1 MPISW
6 FPGHMHKTGKELR
19 KIMNATHAL
28 IEVRDARIPMASA
41 NPLLDEL
48 AEERPVLI
56 ILNKVDLADPDH
68 TREWETF
75 FNAQPRRACI
85 SSGPD
90 KQSIK
95 QLVLGKLNKLLP
107 EQDSAQSNRKQCLIF
122 GVPNVGKST
131 VLNAMV
137 GRKLARTGNEPA
149 VTRALQRIRLDENWH
164 LVDSPGMM
172 QPRLDDQ
179 QAALLLAL
187 TGTIRQ
193 TAIDLEEIGWLG
205 AEFLLAHQPEALRNR
220 YQLKETPGSA
230 EELLEII
237 ARSVGGLSKKGSVNW
252 TRAAESLLNDF
263 RSGKLGPLS
272 LEQAPR

>member
-19 KIMNATHAL
+19 KIMSATHAL
-28 IEVRDARIPMASA
+28 IEVRDARIPSASA
-41 NPLLDEL
+41 NPLLDVL
-48 AEERPVLI
+48 AEDRPVVI
-56 ILNKVDLADPDH
+56 ILNKSDLADPDL
-68 TREWETF
+68 TRDWERYF
-75 FNAQPRRACI
+75 SALPRRACI
-85 SSGPD
+85 ISGPD
-90 KQSIK
+90 KQSINEIILG
-95 QLVLGKLNKLLP
+95 QLDRLLP
-107 EQDSAQSNRKQCLIF
+107 EESTGKQTRKQCLIF

-131 VLNAMV
+131 LLNAMA
-137 GRKLARTGNEPA
+137 GRKIARTGNEPA
-149 VTRALQRIRLDENWH
+149 VTRSLQRIRLNGRWT

-193 TAIDLEEIGWLG
+193 TAIDVEEIGWLG
-205 AEFLLAHQPEALRNR
+205 AEFLLAHHPKSLCKRYNMREAPN
-220 YQLKETPGSA
+220 SA

-237 ARSVGGLSKKGSVNW
+237 AHSVGGLSKKGGVNW

-263 RSGKLGPLS
+263 RSGKLGPMT
-272 LEQAPR
+272 LEQVPR

>member
-19 KIMNATHAL
+19 KIMCATHAL
-28 IEVRDARIPMASA
+28 IEVRDARIPAASA

-48 AEERPVLI
+48 AEDRPVLV
-56 ILNKVDLADPDH
+56 ILNKKDLADPEH
-68 TREWETF
+68 TREWEAY
-75 FNAQPRRACI
+75 FNGLARRACI

-90 KQSIK
+90 KQSINEMVLA
-95 QLVLGKLNKLLP
+95 QLDQLLP
-107 EQDSAQSNRKQCLIF
+107 RESADKQARKQCLIF

-131 VLNAMV
+131 LLNAMA
-137 GRKLARTGNEPA
+137 GRKIARTGNEPA
-149 VTRALQRIRLDENWH
+149 VTRSLQRIRLNDDWT

-205 AEFLLAHQPEALRNR
+205 AEILLARQPQSLCRRYNMREAPN
-220 YQLKETPGSA
+220 SA

-237 ARSVGGLSKKGSVNW
+237 AHSVGGLSRKGGVNW

-263 RSGKLGPLS
+263 RSGKLGPMT
-272 LEQAPR
+272 LEQAPH

>member
-19 KIMNATHAL
+19 KIMSATHAL
-28 IEVRDARIPMASA
+28 IEVRDARIPLASA
-41 NPLLDEL
+41 NPLLDAL
-48 AEERPVLI
+48 AEDRPVVI
-56 ILNKVDLADPDH
+56 ILNKCDLADPEH
-68 TREWETF
+68 TREWEQY
-75 FNAQPRRACI
+75 FNALPKRACI

-90 KQSIK
+90 KQSINEIILG
-95 QLVLGKLNKLLP
+95 QLNRLLP
-107 EQDSAQSNRKQCLIF
+107 AESTEKQNRKQCLIF

-131 VLNAMV
+131 LLNAMA
-137 GRKLARTGNEPA
+137 GRKIARTGNEPA
-149 VTRALQRIRLDENWH
+149 VTRSLQRIRLNDDWT

-187 TGTIRQ
+187 TGAIRQ
-193 TAIDLEEIGWLG
+193 TAIDIEEIGWLG
-205 AEFLLAHQPEALRNR
+205 AEFLLAQQPNSLCKRYRLREAPN
-220 YQLKETPGSA
+220 SA

-237 ARSVGGLSKKGSVNW
+237 AHSVGGLGKKGGVNW

-263 RSGKLGPLS
+263 RSGKLGPMT
-272 LEQAPR
+272 LEQVPR